1 MGDEEVP
8 TVGRKRRWCAREYGQ
23 KMVLEGTDGSF
34 RCIASMDMRRDELKF
49 AFVIGD
55 GSLECQACF
64 IVHDVNCWRSPDG
77 VEVGKHV
84 VVSRYTMTVVF
95 GSKGSNKNGI

>member
-1 MGDEEVP
+1 MEGNNGGVP
-8 TVGRKRRWCAREYGQ
+8 ASMARKW
-23 KMVLEGTDGSF
+23 F
-34 RCIASMDMRRDELKF
+34 RCVASMDMRRDELKF
-49 AFVIGD
+49 ALVSGD

-77 VEVGKHV
+77 VEAGKHV

-95 GSKGSNKNGI
+95 GSIWSNKDGI